1 MFKKI
6 RLTAVFM
13 CVLLSSTAAN
23 AIPIVDTID
32 QNVLVGVLS
41 SYSYSHDLNDDGF
54 VPGTAISGTINIS
67 FTDEVGGVLG
77 PLTVITVVV
86 EDLDFDTD
94 GIVTTA
100 SSSFFSD
107 LEVNA
112 LARVNT
118 SGMLDVTITSLL
130 SAIYV
135 GQSVLTV
142 NTAKVPEPA
151 ILGLLGFGLL
161 GLSLARKMR
170 KS

>member
-41 SYSYSHDLNDDGF
+41 SYSYSHDLTDDGF
-54 VPGTAISGTINIS
+54 VLGTATSGTINIS

-77 PLTVITVVV
+77 PWKAITVIV
-86 EDLDFDTD
+86 EDLDLDTD
-94 GIVTTA
+94 GIVTT

-118 SGMLDVTITSLL
+118 SGMLDITITSLL
-130 SAIYV
+130 SPIYV

-142 NTAKVPEPA
+142 NAAKVPEPA

-161 GLSLARKMR
+161 GLSLARRMR